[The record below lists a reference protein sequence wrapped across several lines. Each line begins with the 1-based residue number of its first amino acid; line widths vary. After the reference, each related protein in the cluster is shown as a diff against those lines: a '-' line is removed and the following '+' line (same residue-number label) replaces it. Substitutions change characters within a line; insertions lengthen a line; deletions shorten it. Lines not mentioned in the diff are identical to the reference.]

1 MLHIEHLEITFMQ
14 IIHRL
19 LIVSIGLFYATS
31 ALAVTQVNVVG
42 LFNGKAVLVINNG
55 KPKTLSAGQS
65 SEEGVKLISA
75 DSIKAVLEIEGKRRE
90 LGMGQ
95 AASITGAANS
105 LPGSV
110 TLYADS
116 LGHHF
121 TEGQINGVTL
131 KFLVDTG
138 ATTIAMNSGD
148 AKYAGIDYKKGER
161 IQVETANGIT
171 SAYRVVIGT
180 LKLGSLVL
188 NQVDGVVVEGGS
200 PAVVLLGMS
209 ALNRMEMKNEGI
221 ALTLTKKY

>member
-1 MLHIEHLEITFMQ
+1 MRVIQHLIFITAS
-14 IIHRL
+14 L
-19 LIVSIGLFYATS
+19 LFAASV
-31 ALAVTQVNVVG
+31 LADTQVNVVG

-55 KPKTLSAGQS
+55 KPKTLSVGQS
-65 SEEGVKLISA
+65 SDEGVKLIAA
-75 DSIKAVLEIEGKRRE
+75 DSTKAVLEIEGKRRE

-95 AASITGAANS
+95 AAAVAGTASSA
-105 LPGSV
+105 PGSV

-116 LGHHF
+116 AGHHF

-131 KFLVDTG
+131 KFIVDTG

-161 IQVETANGIT
+161 IQIQTASGIVIG
-171 SAYRVVIGT
+171 YRVVINT
-180 LKLGSLVL
+180 LKLGSVVM
-188 NQVDGVVVEGGS
+188 NQVDATVLEGGS

-209 ALNRMEMKNEGI
+209 ALNRLEMKREGI